1 MHPLPCH
8 QCRPWLQKKELDP
21 WAVLK
26 VPSEDLRHLHPKS
39 KLLCPKKEDYCDG
52 ILEYF
57 RDIRRSFRGADS
69 SKCVYIPLDHFQP
82 SWHIHSR
89 LTAGQNLPFQRFG
102 SAGTRTVY

>member
-1 MHPLPCH
+1 MDY
-8 QCRPWLQKKELDP
+8 KKCCIIYR
-21 WAVLK
+21 K
-26 VPSEDLRHLHPKS
+26 SLR
-39 KLLCPKKEDYCDG
+39 C
-52 ILEYF
+52 
-57 RDIRRSFRGADS
+57 SFRGADS